1 MSALLD
7 IDAASA
13 ALISQLALEEIAEIR
28 DSSKGKGR
36 AGAPLSDGDCAFSA
50 YEEEMQDMLRFFQD
64 LELARSLDNAL
75 ELDQPALSVLSVVED
90 GARDDHAYAAALER
104 GEPLPAQ
111 SEVQR
116 LMEDPDFARL
126 SAEEQGTPGTAPVAS
141 ESEGEFEIEV
151 GPSVMARPVRPA
163 RAQCIACGDI
173 LRAMT
178 SFKAACEHFYCRP
191 CLSNL
196 ATTCIGDESLYP
208 LRCCSQNLPIDGTRG
223 VYAYLEVRLRISFT
237 KKAQEYTTVF
247 KNRLYCPR
255 PTCSTFLGSIE
266 NHLEN
271 PACPRCATE
280 VCIRCKQIAHFG
292 DACGENVAIEQ
303 VKALAREQHWQT
315 CPGCGQIIDLQQG
328 CFHMTCRCRTEFCYV
343 CAARWKNCTC
353 PQWDEARLIVTAEQR
368 VQNEMGP
375 QARAVAPAIFQQR
388 VEQRVERL
396 RYEHD
401 CALGHR
407 WYRRNGGARCEECR
421 YRLPDYLLVCR
432 SCGIAACVRCAR
444 NRL

>member
-13 ALISQLALEEIAEIR
+13 ALISQLALEDIAEIG

-64 LELARSLDNAL
+64 LELARSIDNAL

-90 GARDDHAYAAALER
+90 GARDDHAYAAALE
-104 GEPLPAQ
+104 GGQPLPAQ

-116 LMEDPDFARL
+116 LMEDPDFVRL
-126 SAEEQGTPGTAPVAS
+126 SAEEQEDSVIAS
-141 ESEGEFEIEV
+141 ADSEGEETEIEA
-151 GPSVMARPVRPA
+151 GPSA
-163 RAQCIACGDI
+163 
-173 LRAMT
+173 
-178 SFKAACEHFYCRP
+178 
-191 CLSNL
+191 
-196 ATTCIGDESLYP
+196 
-208 LRCCSQNLPIDGTRG
+208 NLPMDGNRG

-255 PTCSTFLGSIE
+255 PTCSIFLGSIE

-280 VCIRCKQIAHFG
+280 VCIRCKQIAHPG
-292 DACGENVAIEQ
+292 DACGENVAVEQ

-343 CAARWKNCTC
+343 CAARWRNCTC
-353 PQWDEARLIVTAEQR
+353 PQWDEARLILTAEQR

-375 QARAVAPAIFQQR
+375 QARALAPAIYQHR
-388 VEQRVERL
+388 VEHRVERL

-407 WYRRNGGARCEECR
+407 WYRRNGRARCEECR
-421 YRLPDYLLVCR
+421 YTLPDYLLVCR
-432 SCGIAACVRCAR
+432 SCSIAACVRYKFI
-444 NRL
+444 